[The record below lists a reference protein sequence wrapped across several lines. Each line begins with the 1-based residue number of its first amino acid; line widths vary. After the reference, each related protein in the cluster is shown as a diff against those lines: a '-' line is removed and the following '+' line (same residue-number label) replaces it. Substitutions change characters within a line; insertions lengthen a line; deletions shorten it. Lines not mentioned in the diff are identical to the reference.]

1 MRSHAKAQIKSLG
14 TLYPSK
20 NTKPRSPDMTGKL
33 KILRKT
39 LKEIINTHRE
49 EDGDAFEANMAVW
62 FYDKGGKKYMTFE
75 LSPLYRHGSQR
86 SEKDMTVEEFF
97 DQIADEQE

>member
-1 MRSHAKAQIKSLG
+1 MKSQSKVRSKSVGVLF
-14 TLYPSK
+14 TST
-20 NTKPRSPDMTGKL
+20 NTKPRSPNMTGELSIVKET
-33 KILRKT
+33 IQ
-39 LKEIINTHRE
+39 EIINTHRE
-49 EDGDAFEANMAVW
+49 QDGDVYKANMAVW

-97 DQIADEQE
+97 DQIVEEQE